1 MHAKQSPYIRE
12 NLREAAE
19 SVWRAQAHLLSLQN
33 REEGYWWAE
42 LEANVTL
49 TAEYIMLHFI
59 LGTHESRPIPQAA
72 RYILDRQLQNGSWEL
87 YWGDGGDLSTTV
99 EAYLALKL
107 AGYAADMDEIERARE
122 FILSRG
128 GITKSRVFTK
138 IHLALFGAY
147 DWKGTPTLPA
157 WFMLFPTWFPI
168 NIYDLASWARSS
180 TVPFI
185 IVLDKKPI
193 FRPNPDFNV
202 DELYAEGRDKAKLA
216 LPDDGTLV
224 SRLFI
229 GLDSV
234 FKVSE
239 SAGMVPL
246 RGRALRA
253 AEEWIITRQE
263 ATGDWAGIIP
273 AMLNSMLAL
282 HCLGYSPDHPI
293 MRRGLEAMDRFGVEE
308 GATFH
313 VQPCVSPVWDTALA
327 VIGLVDS
334 GVPEDSH
341 EVRIAADWLLSKQ
354 IFKFGDWSV
363 KNRSGLPGGWAFEF
377 YNDHYPDV
385 DDTAAVVCALT
396 RVKTLDEAHKREAIN
411 AGIEWVLS
419 MQSKNGGWGAFDINN
434 TKDFLN
440 RVPYGDLKA
449 MIDPPT
455 ADLTGRVLEMLGLT
469 KYDVPESVVPR
480 AIKFLRE
487 NQESQGCWYGRWGV
501 NFLYGTSLVLSGLR
515 HIGQDMNQPWI
526 RRAAD
531 WLREVQNDDGGW
543 GEDCESYKDETKR
556 GRGDSTPSQTAW
568 ALMGLMDSG
577 DYQSDTVR
585 RGIEFLIEKQN
596 RAQTSARF
604 FSSNRTRGADMPAAI
619 LFDAHHLDGP
629 ARRHAERNAALIK
642 VKA

>member
-12 NLREAAE
+12 NLREVAD
-19 SVWRAQAHLLSLQN
+19 SVWLAQAHLLSLQN

-59 LGTHESRPIPQAA
+59 LGTHPNRPIPRAA
-72 RYILDRQLQNGSWEL
+72 RYILDKQLPNGAWEL
-87 YWGDGGDLSTTV
+87 YWGDGGDLSTSV

-107 AGYAADMDEIERARE
+107 AGYTTDSDEMERARNY
-122 FILSRG
+122 IVSHG
-128 GITKSRVFTK
+128 GITRARVFTK

-193 FRPNPDFNV
+193 FRPNPTFNV
-202 DELYAEGRDKAKLA
+202 DELYSEGRQNAKLA

-224 SRLFI
+224 SRFFI

-239 SAGMVPL
+239 QAGVVPL
-246 RGRALRA
+246 RERALRT
-253 AEEWIITRQE
+253 AEEWIIARQE

-282 HCLGYSPDHPI
+282 HCLGYSSDHPI
-293 MRRGLEAMDRFGVEE
+293 MRRGLEAMDRFGMEE
-308 GATFH
+308 GSTFH
-313 VQPCVSPVWDTALA
+313 VQPCISPVWDTALA
-327 VIGLVDS
+327 VIGLIDS
-334 GVPEDSH
+334 GVPAESK
-341 EVRIAADWLLSKQ
+341 EVREAADWLLSKQ
-354 IFKFGDWSV
+354 IFKFGDWSI
-363 KNRSGLPGGWAFEF
+363 KNRNGLPGGWAFEF

-385 DDTAAVVCALT
+385 DDTAAVVSALSRVIT
-396 RVKTLDEAHKREAIN
+396 RDEAHKRQAVD
-411 AGIEWVLS
+411 AGIKWVLS
-419 MQSKNGGWGAFDINN
+419 MQSKNGGWGAFDVNN

-440 RVPYGDLKA
+440 RIPYGDLKA

-455 ADLTGRVLEMLGLT
+455 ADLTGRVLEMLAIAR
-469 KYDVPESVVPR
+469 YAAPENVIPR

-487 NQESQGCWYGRWGV
+487 NQESEGCWYGRWGV
-501 NFLYGTSLVLSGLR
+501 NYLYGTSLVLGGLR
-515 HIGQDMNQPWI
+515 HTGQDMSQPWI
-526 RRAAD
+526 RRASD
-531 WLREVQNDDGGW
+531 WLRLTQNEDGGW
-543 GEDCESYKDETKR
+543 GEECGSYKDTTKR
-556 GRGDSTPSQTAW
+556 GRGESTPSQTAW
-568 ALMGLMDSG
+568 ALTGLMDSG
-577 DYQSDTVR
+577 DYDSESIR
-585 RGIEFLIEKQN
+585 RGIEFLVEKQN
-596 RAQTSARF
+596 RDGSWSEPHFTGTGFPKHF
-604 FSSNRTRGADMPAAI
+604 FINYHLYRNTFPLTALGRY
-619 LFDAHHLDGP
+619 LAHHG
-629 ARRHAERNAALIK
+629 E
-642 VKA
+642 